1 MELYKDLWNTPLL
14 PRFKTP
20 DISAEFKAALDAAVV
35 GLEAAAP
42 AGEANASAAVSTA
55 KPAKSEE
62 KSTGPAAAGDE
73 ILFRVED
80 FKPLTDVGEEKELS
94 FEGLGLKLNTQ
105 EDAKDVASK
114 VRGEK
119 VMHTLTLAGN
129 TVGIDA
135 AKAIG
140 SALEVHP
147 EFRRAHWKDMFTG
160 RVATD
165 TNMDGC

>member
-1 MELYKDLWNTPLL
+1 MWNTPLL

-35 GLEAAAP
+35 GMEAVP
-42 AGEANASAAVSTA
+42 AGEATASAAVSTA
-55 KPAKSEE
+55 KPAKSEG
-62 KSTGPAAAGDE
+62 KPTGPAAAGDE
-73 ILFRVED
+73 ILFRAED

-114 VRGEK
+114 IRGEK

-165 TNMDGC
+165 TNQGCILSK